1 MKGRPVCAP
10 CATRSNVHTAHIDSI
25 LPHIRIRSRCNHR
38 QIRCMPCDI
47 GGPPLSPSSTDTF
60 PSRSSGHSCFP
71 RILRAS
77 CMSLH
82 MIVTLFAWCCRSG
95 EYIETEP
102 TSAKT
107 HTPLHMVQ
115 PEQSQRTRRETH
127 RAQISIFK
135 QSNEECLGCL
145 LKRKNRS
152 ALEPNANS
160 EILSNFPH
168 LCKWGRVGG
177 GAGGRVLCV
186 CV

>member
-1 MKGRPVCAP
+1 MY
-10 CATRSNVHTAHIDSI
+10 TQHIST
-25 LPHIRIRSRCNHR
+25 
-38 QIRCMPCDI
+38 
-47 GGPPLSPSSTDTF
+47 LSFPTFASDPGVTIVKSAACRVTLVDPPSSTDTF

-115 PEQSQRTRRETH
+115 PEHSQRTRRETH

-177 GAGGRVLCV
+177 GASGRVLCV